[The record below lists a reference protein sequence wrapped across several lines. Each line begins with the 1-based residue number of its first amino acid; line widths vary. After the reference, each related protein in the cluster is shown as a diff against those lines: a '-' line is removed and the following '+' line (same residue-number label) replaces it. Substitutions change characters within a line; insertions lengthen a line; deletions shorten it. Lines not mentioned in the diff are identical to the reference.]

1 MTFSSET
8 SRRSLSVLLT
18 SISLSL
24 AACDIDKT
32 LAVKDPDVANP
43 TSLND
48 VTVLPTLRTS
58 TISDLQVAMGAGGED
73 GVVTEGGLL
82 ADELI
87 WAETF
92 PTRGEMDQRNTNPI
106 NGTLSAIYN
115 SLQRARATADRT
127 AAAYYKL
134 TPTANLLP
142 RSEVQAMAAFT
153 YILLAEMYCNGVP
166 VSDFDVNAG
175 TFKLGTPQTGVQL
188 LTTALAKLDSA
199 RAGVDS
205 TVAANAQVLNLIR
218 VGRGRA
224 LLNLNRPS
232 DAAAAVAA
240 VPTSFK
246 YTLFHSENTGRQNN
260 GIFLPTL
267 NFPRFSVATSEGAN
281 GLRFRLD
288 SSDARVYAPR
298 GRGLAFSPSV
308 GADNLTPMFV
318 QTKYSSRSAN
328 FSFADGVEARL
339 IEAENLAR
347 TGGAYIGTLNALRA
361 SLPTLLTNTP
371 GPSTLLLNA
380 PTVTATSLPALTAP
394 ATQAD
399 QVSQVFQE
407 RAYWLFLTGHRLGDL
422 RRLIK
427 HLNRPAESV
436 FPSGAYF
443 KGGTYGVDVN
453 YPVPF
458 QETNNPNFT
467 QCLDRNP

>member
-1 MTFSSET
+1 MTFSLET
-8 SRRSLSVLLT
+8 SRRSLGLLLT
-18 SISLSL
+18 GVSLSL
-24 AACDIDKT
+24 AGCNIDKT

-43 TSLND
+43 NSLND
-48 VTVLPTLRTS
+48 ITVLPTLRAS

-82 ADELI
+82 TDELI

-106 NGTLSAIYN
+106 NGTLSQIYN
-115 SLQRARATADRT
+115 ALQRARATADRT
-127 AAAYYKL
+127 TAAYYKL
-134 TPTANLLP
+134 APTVLA
-142 RSEVQAMAAFT
+142 RSEVQAIAGFT
-153 YILLAEMYCNGVP
+153 YVLLAEMYCNGVP

-175 TFKLGTPQTGVQL
+175 TFKLGTPQTNLQL
-188 LTTALAKLDSA
+188 FTTGLAKLDSA
-199 RAGVDS
+199 RVGLDS
-205 TVAANAQVLNLIR
+205 TVAGNANVVNLIR

-224 LLNLNRPS
+224 LLNLNRPA
-232 DAAAAVAA
+232 DAAAAVAL
-240 VPTSFK
+240 VPTTYK

-267 NFPRFSVATSEGAN
+267 NFPRFSVAGNEGVN

-298 GRGLAFSPSV
+298 GRGLALSPSV

-318 QTKYSSRSAN
+318 QTKYASRSAN

-347 TGGAYIGTLNALRA
+347 SGGAYVTILNTLRT

-380 PTVTATSLPALTAP
+380 PVVTATSLPALVAP

-399 QVSQVFQE
+399 QITQLFQE
-407 RAYWLFLTGHRLGDL
+407 RAYWLFLTGHRLGDM

-427 HLNRPAESV
+427 HVGRSAESV

>member
-1 MTFSSET
+1 MTFSYET
-8 SRRSLSVLLT
+8 SRRSLGILLAGA
-18 SISLSL
+18 SLSL
-24 AACDIDKT
+24 AGCNIDKT
-32 LAVKDPDVANP
+32 LLVKDPDVANP
-43 TSLND
+43 NSLND
-48 VTVLPTLRTS
+48 VTVLPTLRAS
-58 TISDLQVAMGAGGED
+58 TLSDLEVAMGAGGED

-82 ADELI
+82 SDELI

-127 AAAYYKL
+127 SAAYYR
-134 TPTANLLP
+134 LLP
-142 RSEVQAMAAFT
+142 ASAAKSEVQAIAAFT
-153 YILLAEMYCNGVP
+153 YIMLAENYCNGVP

-175 TFKLGTPQTGVQL
+175 TFKLGSPQTGVQL
-188 LTTALAKLDSA
+188 FTTALAKLDSA
-199 RAGVDS
+199 KVGLDS
-205 TVAANAQVLNLIR
+205 TLAGNANIVNLIR

-224 LLNLNRPS
+224 LLNLNRPI
-232 DAAAAVAA
+232 DAAAAVTL
-240 VPTSFK
+240 VPTSYR

-267 NFPRFSVATSEGAN
+267 NFPRFSVSGNEGVN

-298 GRGLAFSPSV
+298 GRGLALSPGV
-308 GADNLTPMFV
+308 GADNLTPMYV
-318 QTKYSSRSAN
+318 QTKYSSRSAPL
-328 FSFADGVEARL
+328 SFADGLEARL
-339 IEAENLAR
+339 IEAENAAR
-347 TGGAYIGTLNALRA
+347 AGAPYVGILNSLRA
-361 SLPTLLTNTP
+361 SLPTLIIALP

-380 PTVTATSLPALTAP
+380 PPVTATSLPALVEP
-394 ATQAD
+394 ATAAD

-407 RAYWLFLTGHRLGDL
+407 RADWLFLTGHRLGDM

-427 HLNRPAESV
+427 HLSRPAESV

>member
-1 MTFSSET
+1 MTFSFET
-8 SRRSLSVLLT
+8 SRRSVGLLVAGL
-18 SISLSL
+18 SLSL
-24 AACDIDKT
+24 AACDVDKT
-32 LAVKDPDVANP
+32 LLVKDPDVANP
-43 TSLND
+43 NSLND
-48 VTVLPTLRTS
+48 VTVLPTLRAS
-58 TISDLQVAMGAGGED
+58 TLSDLQVAMGAGGED

-82 ADELI
+82 SDELI

-106 NGTLSAIYN
+106 NGTLSTIYN
-115 SLQRARATADRT
+115 ALQRARATADRT
-127 AAAYYKL
+127 SAAYYRL
-134 TPTANLLP
+134 APTLIQ
-142 RSEVQAMAAFT
+142 RSEVQAIAGFT
-153 YILLAEMYCNGVP
+153 YILLGEMYCNGVP
-166 VSDFDVNAG
+166 VSDFNVEEG
-175 TFKLGTPQTGVQL
+175 TFVLGQPQTTAQL
-188 LTTALAKLDSA
+188 FATALAKLDSA
-199 RAGVDS
+199 LVGVDVS
-205 TVAANAQVLNLIR
+205 VAGNAQVVNLIR

-224 LLNLNRPS
+224 LLNLNRPA

-246 YTLFHSENTGRQNN
+246 YSLFHSENTGRQNN

-267 NFPRFSVATSEGAN
+267 NFPRFSVSGSEGVN

-288 SSDARVYAPR
+288 STDVRVYAPR
-298 GRGLAFSPSV
+298 GRGLALSPSV

-318 QTKYSSRSAN
+318 QTKYSSRSAPFN
-328 FSFADGVEARL
+328 FADGVEARL

-347 TGGAYIGTLNALRA
+347 TGGAYLPVLNTLRS
-361 SLPTLLTNTP
+361 SLPTLIVASP
-371 GPSTLLLNA
+371 GPSTLLVNPPA
-380 PTVTATSLPALTAP
+380 VAALPALTAP

-399 QVSQVFQE
+399 QISQVFQE

-427 HLNRPAESV
+427 HLGRSAESV

-453 YPVPF
+453 FPVPF

>member
-1 MTFSSET
+1 MTLRYEI
-8 SRRSLSVLLT
+8 SRRSLGIVLAAV
-18 SISLSL
+18 SLSMTG
-24 AACDIDKT
+24 CDIDKT

-48 VTVLPTLRTS
+48 VTVLPTLRAS
-58 TISDLQVAMGAGGED
+58 TISDMQVAMGAGGED
-73 GVVTEGGLL
+73 GVITEGGLL

-106 NGTLSAIYN
+106 NGTLSTIYN

-127 AAAYYKL
+127 SAAYYKL
-134 TPTANLLP
+134 APTLSAK
-142 RSEVQAMAAFT
+142 SEVQALAGYAYM
-153 YILLAEMYCNGVP
+153 LLAEMYCNGVP

-175 TFKLGTPQTGVQL
+175 TFSLGSPQTGTQL

-199 RAGVDS
+199 KVGLDS
-205 TVAANAQVLNLIR
+205 TVPGNASIVNLIR
-218 VGRGRA
+218 VGRGRT
-224 LLNLNRPS
+224 LLNLNRPV
-232 DAAAAVAA
+232 DAAAAVTL
-240 VPTSFK
+240 VPTSYK
-246 YTLFHSENTGRQNN
+246 YTLFHSENTTRQNN
-260 GIFLPTL
+260 GVFIPTL
-267 NFPRFSVATSEGAN
+267 NFARFSVAASEGVN

-288 SSDARVYAPR
+288 STDARVYSPR
-298 GRGLAFSPSV
+298 GRGIAFSPAIGV
-308 GADNLTPMFV
+308 DNLTPMFT
-318 QTKYSSRSAN
+318 QTKYGTRSAN
-328 FSFADGVEARL
+328 ISFADGVEARL

-347 TGGAYIGTLNALRA
+347 SGGAYVGILNSMRA

-371 GPSTLLLNA
+371 GPSTTLLNPPVVSA
-380 PTVTATSLPALTAP
+380 TVLPPLTAP
-394 ATQAD
+394 AAAAD

-436 FPSGAYF
+436 FPSGGYF

-453 YPVPF
+453 FPVPF